1 MGRRES
7 AVCDDIC
14 VCIVGLPFMDGADA
28 FGGAGKFQQG
38 LRNGRSLS
46 AVLPHQQQPQV
57 SQSRQVSQYVHVYL
71 GVTAAG
77 HVLAL
82 QRVLT

>member
-1 MGRRES
+1 MFEAFFLWRE
-7 AVCDDIC
+7 
-14 VCIVGLPFMDGADA
+14 GLPFMDGADA

-57 SQSRQVSQYVHVYL
+57 SQSRQVTYMSMLIQELEQLVMFLHYQ
-71 GVTAAG
+71 GC
-77 HVLAL
+77 
-82 QRVLT
+82 

>member
-1 MGRRES
+1 
-7 AVCDDIC
+7 
-14 VCIVGLPFMDGADA
+14 MDGADA

-57 SQSRQVSQYVHVYL
+57 SQSRQVTYMTMLIQVADMSSQQFN
-71 GVTAAG
+71 GSDNRFAC
-77 HVLAL
+77 
-82 QRVLT
+82 